1 MRPRAELWGFRASC
15 KVEAKSTDPVM
26 LMRKSPA
33 SASLPCWVTGKSND
47 DQYSMAGSLS
57 K

>member
-1 MRPRAELWGFRASC
+1 MRSRAWLRAFRGSY
-15 KVEAKSTDPVM
+15 KVQAKSTDPVM

-33 SASLPCWVTGKSND
+33 SASLPSWVTGKSND